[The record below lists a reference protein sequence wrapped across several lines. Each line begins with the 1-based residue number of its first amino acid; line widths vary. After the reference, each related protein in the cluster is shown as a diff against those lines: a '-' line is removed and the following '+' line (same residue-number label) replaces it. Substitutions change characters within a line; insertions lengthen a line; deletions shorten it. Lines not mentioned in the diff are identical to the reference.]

1 MTGSTTGR
9 AVYTD
14 SIDSV
19 YEALAMRFHGL
30 EAGDLKSMTEH
41 TKTVDWTI
49 AQLVMPMEA
58 VVADPPSPPW
68 CCIESASAA
77 TATASTG
84 CKGTSGGAK
93 VVIAGDFMTHSSYVG
108 CYASADAAA
117 DAVVGGVGLR

>member
-14 SIDSV
+14 SIDRV

-30 EAGDLKSMTEH
+30 EAGDLKSMTVH

-68 CCIESASAA
+68 CCMQRASAA
-77 TATASTG
+77 SATANR
-84 CKGTSGGAK
+84 
-93 VVIAGDFMTHSSYVG
+93 
-108 CYASADAAA
+108 
-117 DAVVGGVGLR
+117 GVRVQVEGRR